1 MQDWGYGRDD
11 AGLRIQARWCRIS
24 DTGFR
29 MQDSGYN
36 KDDDD
41 ENDFLN

>member
-1 MQDWGYGRDD
+1 MQDWEYRLDD
-11 AGLRIQARWCRIS
+11 AGFRIQD